1 MILKLEENVPIIY
14 INYSILLVDTLNI
27 SLEILQIY
35 MWDLT
40 MQYEFSV

>member
-1 MILKLEENVPIIY
+1 MILKLEENVPIIN
-14 INYSILLVDTLNI
+14 INYSILLVDILNI
-27 SLEILQIY
+27 SLEVLQIY

>member
-1 MILKLEENVPIIY
+1 MILELEENVPIIY
-14 INYSILLVDTLNI
+14 INYSILLVDIINI

-40 MQYEFSV
+40 MQYELSV

>member
-1 MILKLEENVPIIY
+1 MILKLEEKVPIIY
-14 INYSILLVDTLNI
+14 INYSILLVDILNI

-40 MQYEFSV
+40 MQYELSV